1 MSIYRPVT
9 VITGASAGI
18 GASLARVF
26 AQHGHEIALVARREQ
41 QLIEL
46 ADEIAAA
53 GKIRPHIIA
62 IDLARADSPA
72 RLSHELLGRGLEPAV
87 VVNNAGY
94 GLFGPAAEL
103 DRAQQV
109 GMIDLNVRTLTDLS
123 LRWLDSLER
132 HGGGILNVASIAAFF
147 PGPNLAVYHATKAY
161 VLSFSEAL
169 HAELAP
175 RGIRVTALCPG
186 PVATEFQARAG
197 VSLAAFPKILVRG
210 ADRVAREG
218 YEGFMQGRPLIVPG
232 GANKIATWLPRL
244 LPRKLVLAIVR
255 IGNNGRSA
263 SPPVRWQRRRS
274 DPS

>member
-1 MSIYRPVT
+1 MYRPVT

-161 VLSFSEAL
+161 VLS
-169 HAELAP
+169 
-175 RGIRVTALCPG
+175 
-186 PVATEFQARAG
+186 
-197 VSLAAFPKILVRG
+197 
-210 ADRVAREG
+210 
-218 YEGFMQGRPLIVPG
+218 
-232 GANKIATWLPRL
+232 
-244 LPRKLVLAIVR
+244 
-255 IGNNGRSA
+255 
-263 SPPVRWQRRRS
+263 
-274 DPS
+274 

>member
-1 MSIYRPVT
+1 
-9 VITGASAGI
+9 
-18 GASLARVF
+18 
-26 AQHGHEIALVARREQ
+26 
-41 QLIEL
+41 
-46 ADEIAAA
+46 
-53 GKIRPHIIA
+53 
-62 IDLARADSPA
+62 
-72 RLSHELLGRGLEPAV
+72 
-87 VVNNAGY
+87 
-94 GLFGPAAEL
+94 
-103 DRAQQV
+103 
-109 GMIDLNVRTLTDLS
+109 
-123 LRWLDSLER
+123 
-132 HGGGILNVASIAAFF
+132 
-147 PGPNLAVYHATKAY
+147 Y